1 MSRAELASLDE
12 MTARLERALAASTAD
27 STEIVWIETRRT
39 QVAAGRGRRDAGR
52 AAGPGGRA
60 PCERNLLVRVRQSG
74 RTGLHR
80 TGGVE
85 PSELENAVRDALA
98 QARLAPVTPA
108 EALAGAGERRGA
120 AALAATAAA
129 AAASGP
135 QGAGATAATA
145 AAAGQGGSG
154 PGPGRGDAIYD
165 PELAELDAVRARA
178 LLEGAAERGELLRLA
193 WLEGRVTV
201 ANSAGLR
208 QAARVTAA
216 SFEASCGRGPG
227 AGRATGAARRLD
239 ALYFHDTL
247 DRARARHAA
256 APAGAGGNGGDNPAA
271 AGSGAGGPSDASGPN
286 GPSEASEPSGD
297 SGPGREGDGGAAE
310 AGAAAALLA
319 GLPMVLSE
327 QSVAALIALLNRHA
341 LSAAAQRDPGCRLR
355 GKLGESVL
363 ASCLSLRDDGTDPR
377 ALPFPFDLAGWPKR
391 QVDLVVAGV
400 FATPAVDAR
409 LAAEIGR
416 PPTPHGMA
424 PDESIAANLLL
435 LPGDREPLPEAELLR
450 QADDGIWIGALDGL
464 ECFDPGRLR
473 FRARARGVRRI
484 AGGALG
490 PPLPDFPWED
500 DLQAAL
506 SRAAA
511 LGDRPATIATGDM
524 LFGATAAPLLALR
537 AAER

>member
-12 MTARLERALAASTAD
+12 MTARLERALAASPAD
-27 STEIVWIETRRT
+27 STEIVWIEARRT
-39 QVAAGRGRRDAGR
+39 QVTAGRGRRDQAR

-80 TGGVE
+80 TGGVD
-85 PSELENAVRDALA
+85 PSELENAVRDAVA
-98 QARLAPVTPA
+98 QARLAPPTPA
-108 EALAGAGERRGA
+108 EPLAGAGERRGTSA
-120 AALAATAAA
+120 ASAAGVTTAAGAAPSDGAPATAA
-129 AAASGP
+129 
-135 QGAGATAATA
+135 
-145 AAAGQGGSG
+145 G
-154 PGPGRGDAIYD
+154 PGGPGAGRGDAIYD
-165 PELAELDAVRARA
+165 PELAELEAVRARA
-178 LLEGAAERGELLRLA
+178 LLDGAAERGELLRLS

-201 ANSAGLR
+201 VNSAGLR

-216 SFEASCGRGPG
+216 SFDASCGRGPG
-227 AGRATGAARRLD
+227 AGRAAGAARRLD
-239 ALYFHDTL
+239 TLYLHDTL

-256 APAGAGGNGGDNPAA
+256 APATAAGTAAA
-271 AGSGAGGPSDASGPN
+271 AG
-286 GPSEASEPSGD
+286 E
-297 SGPGREGDGGAAE
+297 DGGDAAPAPE
-310 AGAAAALLA
+310 AAAAVPA

-327 QSVAALIALLNRHA
+327 QSAAALIALLNRHA
-341 LSAAAQRDPGCRLR
+341 LSAAAQRDPGCALHGRL
-355 GKLGESVL
+355 GGPVL

-391 QVDLVVAGV
+391 QVDLFADGV

-416 PPTPHGMA
+416 PSTPHGMA
-424 PDESIAANLLL
+424 PDESLAANLLL

-450 QADDGIWIGALDGL
+450 QAADGIWIGALDGL

-473 FRARARGVRRI
+473 FRARARGGRRI
-484 AGGALG
+484 AGDALG
-490 PPLPDFPWED
+490 PPLPDFLWED
-500 DLQAAL
+500 DLLAVLA
-506 SRAAA
+506 RAAA

-524 LFGATAAPLLALR
+524 LFGATVAPLLALR

>member
-1 MSRAELASLDE
+1 MSRAELAPLDE
-12 MTARLERALAASTAD
+12 MMARLERALAASPAD
-27 STEIVWIETRRT
+27 STEIVWIEARRT
-39 QVAAGRGRRDAGR
+39 QVTAGRGRRDPAR

-85 PSELENAVRDALA
+85 PSELENAVRDAAA
-98 QARLAPVTPA
+98 QARLAPPTPA
-108 EALAGAGERRGA
+108 EPLAGAGERRGA
-120 AALAATAAA
+120 VPAT
-129 AAASGP
+129 
-135 QGAGATAATA
+135 GATAATV
-145 AAAGQGGSG
+145 AGGTQSAGAPTPTAGPGG

-165 PELAELDAVRARA
+165 PELAELEAVRARA
-178 LLEGAAERGELLRLA
+178 LLDGAAERGELLRLA

-201 ANSAGLR
+201 VNSAGLR

-216 SFEASCGRGPG
+216 SFEASCERGPG
-227 AGRATGAARRLD
+227 AGRAAGAARRLD
-239 ALYFHDTL
+239 TLYLQDTL

-256 APAGAGGNGGDNPAA
+256 VAAGGAGEDAVDAA
-271 AGSGAGGPSDASGPN
+271 AP
-286 GPSEASEPSGD
+286 
-297 SGPGREGDGGAAE
+297 AAE
-310 AGAAAALLA
+310 AAPA

-327 QSVAALIALLNRHA
+327 QSAAALIALLNRHA
-341 LSAAAQRDPGCRLR
+341 LSAAAQRDPGCGLHGRL
-355 GKLGESVL
+355 GGPVL

-391 QVDLVVAGV
+391 QVDLFVDGV

-416 PPTPHGMA
+416 PPTPHAMA

-450 QADDGIWIGALDGL
+450 QAEDGIWIGALDGL

-473 FRARARGVRRI
+473 CRARARGVRRI

-490 PPLPDFPWED
+490 PALPDFLWED
-500 DLQAAL
+500 DLLAAL
-506 SRAAA
+506 ARAAA

-524 LFGATAAPLLALR
+524 LFGATVAPLLALR

>member
-1 MSRAELASLDE
+1 MSRTELASLDE
-12 MTARLERALAASTAD
+12 MMARLERALAASPAD
-27 STEIVWIETRRT
+27 STEIVWIEARRT
-39 QVAAGRGRRDAGR
+39 QVTAGRGRRDQAR

-85 PSELENAVRDALA
+85 PSELENAVRDAVA
-98 QARLAPVTPA
+98 QARLAPPTPA
-108 EALAGAGERRGA
+108 EPLAGAGERRGA
-120 AALAATAAA
+120 AAATVATAAPA
-129 AAASGP
+129 AGGAAS
-135 QGAGATAATA
+135 AGAPAP
-145 AAAGQGGSG
+145 AGG
-154 PGPGRGDAIYD
+154 PGGPGTGRGDAIYD
-165 PELAELDAVRARA
+165 PELAELEAVRARA
-178 LLEGAAERGELLRLA
+178 LLDGAAERGELLRLS

-201 ANSAGLR
+201 VNSAGLR

-227 AGRATGAARRLD
+227 AGRAAGAARRLD
-239 ALYFHDTL
+239 TLYLQDTL

-256 APAGAGGNGGDNPAA
+256 GTAGTTAAVGAAGEDAGEDAAAPAPAA
-271 AGSGAGGPSDASGPN
+271 GP
-286 GPSEASEPSGD
+286 
-297 SGPGREGDGGAAE
+297 
-310 AGAAAALLA
+310 A

-327 QSVAALIALLNRHA
+327 QSAAALIALLNRHA
-341 LSAAAQRDPGCRLR
+341 LSAAAQRDPGCGLHGRL
-355 GKLGESVL
+355 GGPVL

-391 QVDLVVAGV
+391 QVDLFVDGV

-416 PPTPHGMA
+416 PSTPHAMA

-450 QADDGIWIGALDGL
+450 QAADGIWIGALDGL

-473 FRARARGVRRI
+473 FRARARGGRRI
-484 AGGALG
+484 DGDALG
-490 PPLPDFPWED
+490 PPLPDFLWED
-500 DLQAAL
+500 DLLAAL
-506 SRAAA
+506 ARAAA

-524 LFGATAAPLLALR
+524 LFGATVAPLLALR
-537 AAER
+537 AAGG

>member
-1 MSRAELASLDE
+1 MSRTELASLDE
-12 MTARLERALAASTAD
+12 MTARLERALAASPAD
-27 STEIVWIETRRT
+27 STEIVWIEARRT
-39 QVAAGRGRRDAGR
+39 QVAAGRGRRDQAR

-85 PSELENAVRDALA
+85 PSELENAVRDAVA
-98 QARLAPVTPA
+98 QARLAPPTPA
-108 EALAGAGERRGA
+108 EPLAGAPA
-120 AALAATAAA
+120 
-129 AAASGP
+129 P
-135 QGAGATAATA
+135 
-145 AAAGQGGSG
+145 AAGPGGA
-154 PGPGRGDAIYD
+154 GPGRGDAIYD

-178 LLEGAAERGELLRLA
+178 LLDGAAERGELLRLS

-201 ANSAGLR
+201 VHSGGLR

-227 AGRATGAARRLD
+227 AGRAAGAARRLD
-239 ALYFHDTL
+239 TLYLHDTL
-247 DRARARHAA
+247 DRARARHAD
-256 APAGAGGNGGDNPAA
+256 APATAAGAAGTTAAAGAAGEDAGDDAALAPAA
-271 AGSGAGGPSDASGPN
+271 AGPTAAGP
-286 GPSEASEPSGD
+286 
-297 SGPGREGDGGAAE
+297 
-310 AGAAAALLA
+310 AAAGPA
-319 GLPMVLSE
+319 GLPLVLSE
-327 QSVAALIALLNRHA
+327 QSAAALIALLNRHA
-341 LSAAAQRDPGCRLR
+341 LSAAAQRDPGR
-355 GKLGESVL
+355 GLHGRVGESVL

-391 QVDLVVAGV
+391 PVDLFVDGV

-416 PPTPHGMA
+416 PSTPHGMA

-450 QADDGIWIGALDGL
+450 QAADGIWIGALDGL

-473 FRARARGVRRI
+473 FRARARGGRRI
-484 AGGALG
+484 EGGALG
-490 PPLPDFPWED
+490 PPLPDFLWED
-500 DLQAAL
+500 DLLAVLA
-506 SRAAA
+506 RAAA
-511 LGDRPATIATGDM
+511 LGDRPVTIATGDM
-524 LFGATAAPLLALR
+524 LFGATVAPLLALR

>member
-12 MTARLERALAASTAD
+12 MMARLERALAASPAD
-27 STEIVWIETRRT
+27 STEIVWIEARRT
-39 QVAAGRGRRDAGR
+39 QVAAGRGRRDPAR

-80 TGGVE
+80 TGAVE
-85 PSELENAVRDALA
+85 PSELENAVRDAAA
-98 QARLAPVTPA
+98 QARLAPPTPA
-108 EALAGAGERRGA
+108 EPLAGADAGERRGA
-120 AALAATAAA
+120 ATAT
-129 AAASGP
+129 
-135 QGAGATAATA
+135 GATAATVA
-145 AAAGQGGSG
+145 GGAQSAGAPTPAAGPGG

-165 PELAELDAVRARA
+165 PELAELEAVRARA
-178 LLEGAAERGELLRLA
+178 LLDGAAERGELLRLA

-201 ANSAGLR
+201 VNSAGLR

-227 AGRATGAARRLD
+227 AGRAAGAARRLD
-239 ALYFHDTL
+239 TLYLQDTL

-256 APAGAGGNGGDNPAA
+256 APAHA
-271 AGSGAGGPSDASGPN
+271 AGAAGAVEATGEDAVDAATP
-286 GPSEASEPSGD
+286 
-297 SGPGREGDGGAAE
+297 AAE
-310 AGAAAALLA
+310 AAPA

-327 QSVAALIALLNRHA
+327 QSAAALIALLNRHA
-341 LSAAAQRDPGCRLR
+341 LSAAAQRDPGCGLHGR
-355 GKLGESVL
+355 LGEAVL

-391 QVDLVVAGV
+391 QVDLFVDGV

-416 PPTPHGMA
+416 PPTPHAMA

-450 QADDGIWIGALDGL
+450 QAEDGIWIGALDGL

-473 FRARARGVRRI
+473 CRARARGVRRI

-490 PPLPDFPWED
+490 PPLPDFLWED
-500 DLQAAL
+500 DLLAAL
-506 SRAAA
+506 ARAAA

-524 LFGATAAPLLALR
+524 LFGATVAPLLALR
-537 AAER
+537 AADR

>member
-1 MSRAELASLDE
+1 MSRAELATLDE
-12 MTARLERALAASTAD
+12 MTARLERSLAASPAD
-27 STEIVWIETRRT
+27 STEIVWIEARRT
-39 QVAAGRGRRDAGR
+39 QVTAGRGRRDQAR

-85 PSELENAVRDALA
+85 PSDLENAVRDAMA
-98 QARLAPVTPA
+98 QARLAPPTPA

-120 AALAATAAA
+120 PAALAATAASGAQSAVPPA
-129 AAASGP
+129 AAA
-135 QGAGATAATA
+135 AAA
-145 AAAGQGGSG
+145 AAAGTGG

-165 PELAELDAVRARA
+165 PELAELEAARARA
-178 LLEGAAERGELLRLA
+178 LLDGAAERGELLRLA

-201 ANSAGLR
+201 VNSTGLR

-227 AGRATGAARRLD
+227 AGRAAGAARRLD

-256 APAGAGGNGGDNPAA
+256 APAAPAGA
-271 AGSGAGGPSDASGPN
+271 AGAAGAV
-286 GPSEASEPSGD
+286 
-297 SGPGREGDGGAAE
+297 
-310 AGAAAALLA
+310 GAAAAGEDAVDATAEEKEAVLA

-327 QSVAALIALLNRHA
+327 QSAAALIALLNRHA
-341 LSAAAQRDPGCRLR
+341 LSTAAQRGPGCGLHGRL
-355 GKLGESVL
+355 GGPVL
-363 ASCLSLRDDGTDPR
+363 ASCLSLRDDGTDLR
-377 ALPFPFDLAGWPKR
+377 TLPFPFDLAGWPKR
-391 QVDLVVAGV
+391 QVDLFVDGA

-416 PPTPHGMA
+416 PPTPHCVA

-450 QADDGIWIGALDGL
+450 QAEGGIWIGALDSL

-500 DLQAAL
+500 DLLAAL
-506 SRAAA
+506 ARAAA

-524 LFGATAAPLLALR
+524 LFGATVAPLLALR

>member
-12 MTARLERALAASTAD
+12 MTARLERALAASPAD
-27 STEIVWIETRRT
+27 ATEIVWIEARRT
-39 QVAAGRGRRDAGR
+39 QVTAGRGRRDAAR

-80 TGGVE
+80 TGGVA
-85 PSELENAVRDALA
+85 PSDLENAVRDAVA
-98 QARLAPVTPA
+98 QARLAPPTPG
-108 EALAGAGERRGA
+108 EPLAGGQ
-120 AALAATAAA
+120 ATAA
-129 AAASGP
+129 GP
-135 QGAGATAATA
+135 G
-145 AAAGQGGSG
+145 G

-165 PELAELDAVRARA
+165 PELGELEAVRAGA
-178 LLEGAAERGELLRLA
+178 LLDGAAERGELLRLA
-193 WLEGRVTV
+193 WLEGRVAV
-201 ANSAGLR
+201 VNSAGLR

-216 SFEASCGRGPG
+216 SFEASCGRSPG
-227 AGRATGAARRLD
+227 AGRAAGAARRLD
-239 ALYFHDTL
+239 TLYLQDTL
-247 DRARARHAA
+247 DRARGRHAA
-256 APAGAGGNGGDNPAA
+256 APATPAGI
-271 AGSGAGGPSDASGPN
+271 AGTV
-286 GPSEASEPSGD
+286 
-297 SGPGREGDGGAAE
+297 
-310 AGAAAALLA
+310 GAAAAEDAVDALA
-319 GLPMVLSE
+319 PEAPEAPEAPGAPQAAAGPAHLPTVLSE
-327 QSVAALIALLNRHA
+327 QGAASLVALLNRHA
-341 LSAAAQRDPGCRLR
+341 LSAAAQRDPGCALHGRL
-355 GKLGESVL
+355 GGLVL

-391 QVDLVVAGV
+391 QVDLFVDGV

-416 PPTPHGMA
+416 PPTPHSMA

-450 QADDGIWIGALDGL
+450 QAADGLWIGALDGL

-490 PPLPDFPWED
+490 PPLPDFLWED
-500 DLQAAL
+500 DLLTTLA
-506 SRAAA
+506 RATA

-537 AAER
+537 GEQRR

>member
-12 MTARLERALAASTAD
+12 MMARLERALAASPAD
-27 STEIVWIETRRT
+27 STEIVWIEARRT
-39 QVAAGRGRRDAGR
+39 QVTAGRGRRDQAR

-85 PSELENAVRDALA
+85 PSELENAVRDAAA
-98 QARLAPVTPA
+98 QARLAPPTPA
-108 EALAGAGERRGA
+108 EPLAGAGAGDRRGA
-120 AALAATAAA
+120 AAPTAAPA
-129 AAASGP
+129 AGGAAS
-135 QGAGATAATA
+135 AGAPAP
-145 AAAGQGGSG
+145 AAGPGG

-165 PELAELDAVRARA
+165 PELAELEAVRARA
-178 LLEGAAERGELLRLA
+178 LLDGAAERGELLRLS

-201 ANSAGLR
+201 VNSAGLR
-208 QAARVTAA
+208 QAAQVTAA

-227 AGRATGAARRLD
+227 AGRAAGAARRLD
-239 ALYFHDTL
+239 TLYLQDTL
-247 DRARARHAA
+247 DRARARHTA
-256 APAGAGGNGGDNPAA
+256 APAGDDAGEDAAVAPAPAA
-271 AGSGAGGPSDASGPN
+271 GP
-286 GPSEASEPSGD
+286 
-297 SGPGREGDGGAAE
+297 
-310 AGAAAALLA
+310 A

-327 QSVAALIALLNRHA
+327 QSAAALIALLNRHA
-341 LSAAAQRDPGCRLR
+341 LSAAAQRDPGCGLHGRL
-355 GKLGESVL
+355 GGPVL

-391 QVDLVVAGV
+391 PVDLFVDGV

-416 PPTPHGMA
+416 PSTPHGMA

-450 QADDGIWIGALDGL
+450 QAADGIWIGALDGL

-473 FRARARGVRRI
+473 FRARARGGRRI
-484 AGGALG
+484 DGDALG
-490 PPLPDFPWED
+490 PPLPDFLWED
-500 DLQAAL
+500 DLLGAL
-506 SRAAA
+506 ARAAA

-524 LFGATAAPLLALR
+524 LFGATVAPLLALR

>member
-12 MTARLERALAASTAD
+12 MMARLERALAASPAD
-27 STEIVWIETRRT
+27 STEIVWIEARRT
-39 QVAAGRGRRDAGR
+39 QVTAGRGRRDQAR

-60 PCERNLLVRVRQSG
+60 PCERNLLFRVRQSG

-85 PSELENAVRDALA
+85 PSELENAVRDAVA
-98 QARLAPVTPA
+98 QARLAPPTPA
-108 EALAGAGERRGA
+108 EPLAGAGERRGA
-120 AALAATAAA
+120 PAAAGATAAA
-129 AAASGP
+129 AAPAAPAAGGAPS
-135 QGAGATAATA
+135 AGAPAP
-145 AAAGQGGSG
+145 AAGPGG

-165 PELAELDAVRARA
+165 PELAELEAVRARA
-178 LLEGAAERGELLRLA
+178 LLDGAAEHGELLRLS

-201 ANSAGLR
+201 VNSAGLR

-227 AGRATGAARRLD
+227 AGRAAGAARRLD
-239 ALYFHDTL
+239 TLYLQDTL

-256 APAGAGGNGGDNPAA
+256 APAHAADTAGTTAAVGAAAEDAGDAAAAAAA
-271 AGSGAGGPSDASGPN
+271 AGPAH
-286 GPSEASEPSGD
+286 
-297 SGPGREGDGGAAE
+297 
-310 AGAAAALLA
+310 
-319 GLPMVLSE
+319 LPMVLSE
-327 QSVAALIALLNRHA
+327 QSAAALIALLNRHA
-341 LSAAAQRDPGCRLR
+341 LSAAAQRDPGRGLHGRL
-355 GKLGESVL
+355 GGQVL

-391 QVDLVVAGV
+391 PVDLFVDGV

-416 PPTPHGMA
+416 PCTPHGMA

-450 QADDGIWIGALDGL
+450 QAADGIWIGALDGL

-473 FRARARGVRRI
+473 FRARARGGRRI
-484 AGGALG
+484 AGDALG
-490 PPLPDFPWED
+490 PPLPDFLWED
-500 DLQAAL
+500 DLLAAL
-506 SRAAA
+506 ARAAA

-524 LFGATAAPLLALR
+524 LFGATVAPLLALR